1 MLMSPAKE
9 AQVIL
14 ESTGLSFP
22 NHIYVNIYKFF
33 IKYSHTEYLGSYVAV

>member
-1 MLMSPAKE
+1 MLMCSAKE

-14 ESTGLSFP
+14 ESAGLGCP
-22 NHIYVNIYKFF
+22 NHIYVNIYIFF